1 MKFEIVSP
9 HEMNLEAGKISLKSP
24 IGAAL
29 MGKKVGDIAEAQV
42 PSGTLRLRILPVHIC
57 IAWPLGVIFHFTFLS
72 DRSLGPTLFP
82 NSIFLSVNVI
92 QNFTHSDPVSGLVRR
107 SKEHIRNHSV
117 CHICVYF
124 LRIGANCDNH
134 KDCHYCSQ
142 NDEQIIGDSIRR

>member
-1 MKFEIVSP
+1 MSIFEVWNIYQNRDTTRLRQSWITLLTWSILKGRGDSRGSGPIRNIATKNITSP
-9 HEMNLEAGKISLKSP
+9 HMHCVA
-24 IGAAL
+24 
-29 MGKKVGDIAEAQV
+29 
-42 PSGTLRLRILPVHIC
+42 
-57 IAWPLGVIFHFTFLS
+57 LGVIFHFTFLS

-124 LRIGANCDNH
+124 LRILG
-134 KDCHYCSQ
+134 
-142 NDEQIIGDSIRR
+142 